1 MIANSQKALSH
12 LTLGTL
18 DGSKTAALNFGVVKK
33 ETLLTQIQMAVGGPL
48 VARQNEMEV
57 SSEFKSWVQR
67 SVQMRDYHSMALTV
81 RTSAQR
87 CNTTAFISSL
97 SHVCYAHMFQTYASV
112 FSGSV
117 LKLLPD
123 FAPAIGEITRIEHNN
138 ALTGQCVPALLFCM

>member
-18 DGSKTAALNFGVVKK
+18 DGSKTAALNVGVVKK

-87 CNTTAFISSL
+87 CNTTAFSSL

-112 FSGSV
+112 FFGSV
-117 LKLLPD
+117 VARFRPGD
-123 FAPAIGEITRIEHNN
+123 R
-138 ALTGQCVPALLFCM
+138 